1 MATKEE
7 AVSKDRYD
15 DEDGAHAEFPIQ
27 HRVFQ
32 FGMRAAALAGMV
44 APVAMVVGGLAGLID
59 DGGNVV
65 LNTTCC
71 PLRS

>member
-15 DEDGAHAEFPIQ
+15 DEDDALAEFPIQ
-27 HRVFQ
+27 HRVLQ
-32 FGMRAAALAGMV
+32 FGVRAAALAGLV

-59 DGGNVV
+59 DGGNAV

-71 PLRS
+71 PLPS